1 MTGIGKPGRKPA
13 DQAGGG
19 RQAIWQAIK
28 RMPPTFG
35 VADIAAITGM
45 HRKTILDYL
54 TGLTA
59 GGFLGHEP
67 APPGKAGSWT
77 LLRDVGHHAP
87 RVRPDGSPVTQGDVN
102 AQLWLSMIGLK
113 DFDCRDLIHSSPIE
127 IAEATVRDYVKHLLA
142 AGYLKVLV
150 KADPSRARIARYRLI
165 RNSGPKPPQVQRVKR
180 VFDPNTGA
188 VWPAEAR
195 A

>member
-1 MTGIGKPGRKPA
+1 MTGTGKPGRKPA

-28 RMPPTFG
+28 QMPPFFG
-35 VADIAAITGM
+35 VTDIAAITGLN
-45 HRKTILDYL
+45 RKTILDYL
-54 TGLTA
+54 NGLTA
-59 GGFLGHEP
+59 GGFLGHDP

-87 RVRPDGSPVTQGDVN
+87 RVRPDGSAVTQGDVN

-113 DFDCRDLIHSSPIE
+113 DFDCRDLIHSSPLE
-127 IAEATVRDYVKHLLA
+127 IADSTVRDYVKHLLA

-195 A
+195 T